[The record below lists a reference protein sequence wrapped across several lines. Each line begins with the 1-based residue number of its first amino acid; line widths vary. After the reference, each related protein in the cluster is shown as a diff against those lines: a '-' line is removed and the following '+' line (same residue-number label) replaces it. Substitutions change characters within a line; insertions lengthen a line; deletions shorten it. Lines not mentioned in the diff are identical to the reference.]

1 MGVSPGSPSAGV
13 LTISPCQE
21 LKGDPNKGRGCQ
33 PMLQCLEGKA
43 GQSPPGGLAQK
54 TPSRSGGAFKQEV
67 VKRVTQ

>member
-1 MGVSPGSPSAGV
+1 
-13 LTISPCQE
+13 
-21 LKGDPNKGRGCQ
+21 
-33 PMLQCLEGKA
+33 MLQCLEGKA